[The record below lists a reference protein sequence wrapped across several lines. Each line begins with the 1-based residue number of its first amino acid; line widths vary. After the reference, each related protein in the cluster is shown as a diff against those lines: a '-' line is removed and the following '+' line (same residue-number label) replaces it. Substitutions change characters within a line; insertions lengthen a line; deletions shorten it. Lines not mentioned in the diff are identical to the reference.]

1 MEHQVLQPAKR
12 RQRWNG
18 RSSAY
23 KPEHFL
29 LTATRDRRW
38 LFALDVVAPVSASE
52 DPRPDLFF
60 FQEGWELSPGSGQD
74 VGKWLPCHPSRLHS
88 SSAQLLS
95 SCRAGLAAPPIS
107 CAKGAARC
115 PPSSAEEPAAAMVEL
130 FSACLLPWLARR
142 TPRRR
147 GRSRGGRG
155 RGSICAQRR
164 LQSQQI

>member
-1 MEHQVLQPAKR
+1 MEWKEFSLQTRAFPSNCDTRSEVALPLTLLLLYQRARIPVLIC
-12 RQRWNG
+12 
-18 RSSAY
+18 
-23 KPEHFL
+23 
-29 LTATRDRRW
+29 
-38 LFALDVVAPVSASE
+38 
-52 DPRPDLFF
+52 F
-60 FQEGWELSPGSGQD
+60 FQEGWELSLAGQD

-107 CAKGAARC
+107 CAKGAARG

-130 FSACLLPWLARR
+130 FSACLLPWLARG

-147 GRSRGGRG
+147 SRSRGGRG